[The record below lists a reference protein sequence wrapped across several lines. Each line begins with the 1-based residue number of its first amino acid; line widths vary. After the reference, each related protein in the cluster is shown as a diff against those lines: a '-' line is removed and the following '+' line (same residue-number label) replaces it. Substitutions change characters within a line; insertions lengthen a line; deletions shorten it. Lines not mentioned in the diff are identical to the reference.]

1 MKSIEI
7 NPQICNGKP
16 IIANTRIPV
25 TIILDH
31 LAAGKSI
38 EDINNMYPELTK
50 KQITDALNY
59 CHLMIEHSEIELV
72 LA

>member
-1 MKSIEI
+1 MTKSFRMGI
-7 NPQICNGKP
+7 
-16 IIANTRIPV
+16 
-25 TIILDH
+25 
-31 LAAGKSI
+31 AAGKSI